1 MAPVHS
7 RRDSEHTGKLRPYV
21 ENQVAFPRF
30 GWLVLA
36 ELRVVF
42 NSYILSFHK
51 LVNT

>member
-7 RRDSEHTGKLRPYV
+7 RRDPEHMGKLRPYV
-21 ENQVAFPRF
+21 ENQVVFPRF

-42 NSYILSFHK
+42 KYYILSFHK
-51 LVNT
+51 LFNT